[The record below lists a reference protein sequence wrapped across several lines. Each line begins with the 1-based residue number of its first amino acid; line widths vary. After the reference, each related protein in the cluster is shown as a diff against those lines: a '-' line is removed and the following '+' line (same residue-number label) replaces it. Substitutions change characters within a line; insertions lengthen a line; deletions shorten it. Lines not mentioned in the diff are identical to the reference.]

1 MFIDLSDEWTGW
13 RLRGRHLISPDG
25 DRLTPERLKGIVW
38 RESMELRRAGFA
50 SRRKADAGSSR
61 RQLVKVVV
69 IDLDTY
75 RLRGI
80 GAA

>member
-1 MFIDLSDEWTGW
+1 MHIDLEEDWYGW
-13 RLRGRHLISPDG
+13 RLRGRHLVSPDG

-50 SRRKADAGSSR
+50 SRRKADAGR
-61 RQLVKVVV
+61 KDGQLVKVVV
-69 IDLDTY
+69 IALGEY